1 MKLNPMHDRVAV
13 RLVEPETT
21 TAGGIVIPDNAKEKP
36 STGDVV
42 AVGTGRVL
50 ENGTRVPLTV
60 QVGNRVMFGKHAG
73 QPIKVDGEEYTILR
87 EEDIFA
93 IVE

>member
-21 TAGGIVIPDNAKEKP
+21 TASGIVIPDNAKEKP

-42 AVGTGRVL
+42 AVGSGRVL
-50 ENGTRVPLTV
+50 ETGNRVPLTV
-60 QVGNRVMFGKHAG
+60 KVGDRVLFGKFAG
-73 QPIKVDGEEYTILR
+73 QSVKVNGEEYTILR

>member
-1 MKLNPMHDRVAV
+1 MNLNPLHDRVAV

-21 TAGGIVIPDNAKEKP
+21 TPGGIVIPDNAKEKP
-36 STGDVV
+36 NTGEIV
-42 AVGTGRVL
+42 AVGTGRVF
-50 ENGTRVPLTV
+50 ENGTQIPLTV
-60 QVGNRVMFGKHAG
+60 KVGDRVMFGRQAG
-73 QPIKVDGEEYTILR
+73 QAVKVNGEEFTVLR

>member
-13 RLVEPETT
+13 RLVEPDTT
-21 TAGGIVIPDNAKEKP
+21 TPSGIVIPDNAKEKP

-42 AVGTGRVL
+42 AVGSGHRL
-50 ENGTRVPLTV
+50 ESGTTVPLTV
-60 QVGNRVMFGKHAG
+60 RVGDRVLFGKFAG
-73 QPIKVDGEEYTILR
+73 QHVKVNGEEYTILK

>member
-1 MKLNPMHDRVAV
+1 MKLNPMHDRLAV

-21 TAGGIVIPDNAKEKP
+21 TAGGIVIHDNAKEKP

-60 QVGNRVMFGKHAG
+60 QVGNRVMFGKQTG
-73 QPIKVDGEEYTILR
+73 QSIKVNGEEYTILR

>member
-1 MKLNPMHDRVAV
+1 MKINPMHDRVAV
-13 RLVEPETT
+13 RLVEPESTT
-21 TAGGIVIPDNAKEKP
+21 LSGIVIPDNAKEKP

-42 AVGTGRVL
+42 AVGSGRVL
-50 ENGTRVPLTV
+50 ESGTTVALTV
-60 QVGNRVMFGKHAG
+60 RVGDRVLFGKFAG
-73 QPIKVDGEEYTILR
+73 QSVKVNGEEYTILK

>member
-50 ENGTRVPLTV
+50 ENGTRIPLTV

-73 QPIKVDGEEYTILR
+73 QSIKVDGEEYTILR

>member
-21 TAGGIVIPDNAKEKP
+21 TSSGIVIPDNAKEKP
-36 STGDVV
+36 STGNVV
-42 AVGTGRVL
+42 AVGSGRVL
-50 ENGTRVPLTV
+50 ESGTTVPLTV
-60 QVGNRVMFGKHAG
+60 CVGDRVLFGKHAG
-73 QPIKVDGEEYTILR
+73 QSVKVDGEEYTILR

-93 IVE
+93 IIE

>member
-42 AVGTGRVL
+42 AVGSGRRLETGATVALTVKVGDRVL
-50 ENGTRVPLTV
+50 
-60 QVGNRVMFGKHAG
+60 FGKHAG
-73 QPIKVDGEEYTILR
+73 QSVKVNGEEYTILR

>member
-21 TAGGIVIPDNAKEKP
+21 TASGIVIPDNAKEKP

-42 AVGTGRVL
+42 AVGSGRVL
-50 ENGTRVPLTV
+50 ETGNRVPLTV
-60 QVGNRVMFGKHAG
+60 KVGDRVLFGKHAG
-73 QPIKVDGEEYTILR
+73 QSVKVNGEEYTILR